1 MSDDLKSNPVY
12 KVDPSIRIEDLKG
25 PPKPSDEMSEKEKK
39 QLEKYK
45 KLMKNKIEGKP
56 LTESEQT
63 FIQNFFKQNLSNG
76 GKVYS
81 NITRKAK
88 YID

>member
-12 KVDPSIRIEDLKG
+12 KVDPSIRIEDLMG
-25 PPKPSDEMSEKEKK
+25 PPKPDMSKEEEKK
-39 QLEKYK
+39 FKKYK
-45 KLMKNKIEGKP
+45 KLMKNKREGKP

-63 FIQNFFKQNLSNG
+63 FIRDFFKQNLSNG